1 MKNVKS
7 ILLAS
12 LALLSLSCS
21 KESIKED
28 VNPSAP
34 QVNLVPMTFS
44 AASPVT
50 KTAVAENGKSV
61 NWVAEDKISV
71 IDDIQGDPI
80 EFKLTDGAGTSS
92 AKFSGEVPEGST
104 EFYAFYPYSEN
115 LYCMEGEFINVEI
128 PTDQSLTATNISAG
142 MMVAKADESNNFA
155 FKNVNALVKFTVKA
169 EDNIAKVAV
178 RGAGKEK
185 IAGELDFTYLDGTV
199 TVDATKLTATEASVS
214 AASGSVLSGTY
225 YLAVAPVELSGIEVQ
240 MWNSSDDDATLKG
253 SAVTLKSGDML
264 NLGTLAPSFQ
274 TKDLT
279 VAQLL
284 DKINAGEDISSNNLV
299 GVVSYVETA
308 GNSFS
313 RGTVMIQDNV
323 DGPNTGITFF
333 NSNSSTGLYKS
344 NDVAVGNKIRVSL
357 GNATIADA
365 SSTYGL
371 QLGNVTNTDV
381 INLISSGNEI
391 VRAKATAST
400 LSSYKGQYVVIE
412 NASPAVT
419 GKLNQ
424 ATTTYKF
431 NADAEINVYIKS
443 DAWVGKDVIVDAF
456 KTGNLSGFVSY
467 YKGTWQ
473 LVPVAVE
480 NISDFA
486 VTGPTISD
494 VTPESLSWAA
504 ADYGSE
510 KAKTIAVSGY
520 NLTSAAISASLE
532 NDNFSHS
539 VSVGEDGTS
548 ATVSVYPIAANA
560 STTDAKTAT
569 LTISCGSFSKAI
581 ALTQGKVGAVVK
593 TYTLTFPDDNKANNG
608 LTANQYTSTWTATVG
623 TNSWTISNFNNNNWN
638 NSWTYI
644 RAGSKNNASVA
655 SVSTDNAIVGS
666 ISKLTVVIDKIE
678 STKVNSISWVVA
690 TDSEFTNVKET
701 ISVDKSKAGTIASKV
716 TTPTPN
722 CYYKLVVDCQKS
734 TSKIGNGFVQI
745 SKLEY
750 TNAE

>member
-12 LALLSLSCS
+12 LAILSLSCS

-44 AASPVT
+44 AASPLT

-61 NWVAEDKISV
+61 NWLAEDKIAV
-71 IDDIQGDPI
+71 MDNIKGDAL
-80 EFKLTDGAGTSS
+80 EFNLTDGAGTSS
-92 AKFSGEVPEGST
+92 AKFSGEVSEGST

-115 LYCMEGEFINVEI
+115 LYCMEGDFINTEI
-128 PTDQSLTATNISAG
+128 LADQSSTATNISAG

-169 EDNIAKVAV
+169 EDNIVHVAF
-178 RGAGKEK
+178 RGKGKEK
-185 IAGELDFTYLDGTV
+185 IAGTFEFTYDGSSID
-199 TVDATKLTATEASVS
+199 VDASKLTETEVSVVKND
-214 AASGSVLSGTY
+214 GVLDGTY
-225 YLAVAPVELSGIEVQ
+225 YLAVAPVDLSGVEIEI
-240 MWNSSDDDATLKG
+240 WNSAFEAATLTG
-253 SAVTLKSGDML
+253 GELNLKSGDML

-274 TKDLT
+274 NEDLT

-284 DKINAGEDISSNNLV
+284 DKINAGDDISSYNLV
-299 GVVSYVETA
+299 GVVAYSETA
-308 GNSFS
+308 GTPFY

-323 DGPNTGITFF
+323 DSQNTGVIIF
-333 NSNSSTGLYKS
+333 NKDNNTGLYK
-344 NDVAVGNKIRVSL
+344 NTYVVAGNKIRISL
-357 GNATIADA
+357 GNATIVDEN
-365 SSTYGL
+365 SDYGL
-371 QLGNVTNTDV
+371 QLEGVANTDV
-381 INLISSGNEI
+381 IDRISSGNEI
-391 VRAKATAST
+391 VKARATAAT

-412 NASPAVT
+412 NASPTIT

-424 ATTTYKF
+424 ASTTYKF
-431 NADAEINVYIKS
+431 NADAEVNVYIKS
-443 DAWVGKDVIVDAF
+443 SAWDGKDVIVDAS

-473 LVPVAVE
+473 LVPVAEE

-486 VTGPTISD
+486 VTGPAISD
-494 VTPESLSWAA
+494 VIPESLSWAA

-510 KAKTIAVSGY
+510 KAKTITISGY
-520 NLTSAAISASLE
+520 NLTSAAISASLD
-532 NDNFSHS
+532 NDNFSHT
-539 VSVGEDGTS
+539 VSVGEDGIS
-548 ATVSVYPIAANA
+548 ATVSVYPVAANA

-569 LTISCGSFSKAI
+569 LTISCGSFSKSI
-581 ALTQGKVGAVVK
+581 SLTQGKAGAVVK
-593 TYTLTFPDDNKANNG
+593 TYTLTFPDDNKSNNKVG
-608 LTANQYTSTWTATVG
+608 SYSKSWTAKAG
-623 TNSWTISNFNNNNWN
+623 TNSWTITNFNNNNWN
-638 NSWTYI
+638 WANI
-644 RAGSKNNASVA
+644 RAGSKNGTSVA
-655 SVSTDNAIVGS
+655 SISTDAAIAES
-666 ISKLTVVIDKIE
+666 ICKLTVVIDAI
-678 STKVNSISWVVA
+678 TANYVNSISWVVA
-690 TDSEFTNVKET
+690 TDSKFENVKET

-716 TTPTPN
+716 TIPTPN

>member
-1 MKNVKS
+1 MKTTKS

-12 LALLSLSCS
+12 LAILSLSCS
-21 KESIKED
+21 KESVKED

-61 NWVAEDKISV
+61 NWVAEDKIAV
-71 IDDIQGDPI
+71 MDNKVGNAI

-104 EFYAFYPYSEN
+104 EFYAIYPYSEN
-115 LYCMEGEFINVEI
+115 LYCMEGEFINAEI
-128 PTDQSLTATNISAG
+128 PVDQSSTATDISAG
-142 MMVAKADESNNFA
+142 IMVAKADESNNFA
-155 FKNVNALVKFTVKA
+155 FKNVNALVKFTVNA
-169 EDNIAKVAV
+169 EDKISQITV
-178 RGAGKEK
+178 RGAGQEK
-185 IAGELDFTYLDGTV
+185 IAGALELTYTDGTV
-199 TVDATKLTATEASVS
+199 AVDAMELTAAEVSVT
-214 AASGSVLSGTY
+214 AESGSVLTGTY
-225 YLAVAPVELSGIEVQ
+225 YLAVAPVELSGIEIELR
-240 MWNSSDDDATLKG
+240 NSDNAKAYLKG
-253 SAVTLKSGDML
+253 EAIALKPGDML
-264 NLGTLAPSFQ
+264 NLGTLAPSFP

-313 RGTVMIQDNV
+313 RGTVMIQDNA
-323 DGPNTGITFF
+323 DGPNTGITFY
-333 NSNSSTGLYKS
+333 NPNSSTGLYKS

-371 QLGNVTNTDV
+371 QLGNAANTDV
-381 INLISSGNEI
+381 IDLISSGNDI

-443 DAWVGKDVIVDAF
+443 SAWVGKDVVVDAS

-467 YKGTWQ
+467 YRGTWQ
-473 LVPVAVE
+473 LVPIAISD
-480 NISDFA
+480 ISDFEN
-486 VTGPTISD
+486 VEPVIVS
-494 VTPESLSWAA
+494 VTPESLSWTAA
-504 ADYGSE
+504 EYGSE
-510 KAKTIAVSGY
+510 KTKTVTISG
-520 NLTSAAISASLE
+520 NRLTDEAISTSLD
-532 NDNFSHS
+532 NGNFSHT

-548 ATVSVYPIAANA
+548 ATVSVYPNA
-560 STTDAKTAT
+560 ENTSATDAKTAN
-569 LTISCGSFSKAI
+569 LTISCGSFSNAI
-581 ALTQGKVGAVVK
+581 TLTQGKVGAIKYYVK
-593 TYTLTFPDDNKANNG
+593 VTSDKDLTDGQYLIVYEAGNVAFDGSLKTLDATNNYVSVEIVDNKILSGETIDKSSFTYKSSDKSLKSAGGYYIGQTSDANGLKSSSTTVYANN
-608 LTANQYTSTWTATVG
+608 LTL
-623 TNSWTISNFNNNNWN
+623 SN
-638 NSWTYI
+638 
-644 RAGSKNNASVA
+644 SVA
-655 SVSTDNAIVGS
+655 NVVSSGAY
-666 ISKLTVVIDKIE
+666 LRY
-678 STKVNSISWVVA
+678 NSNSGQ
-690 TDSEFTNVKET
+690 TRFR
-701 ISVDKSKAGTIASKV
+701 
-716 TTPTPN
+716 
-722 CYYKLVVDCQKS
+722 YYKS
-734 TSKIGNGFVQI
+734 TSYSNQKAIQLY
-745 SKLEY
+745 KLED
-750 TNAE
+750 